1 MYNPSKKQTDVLEN
15 LKKIDANIEIKWDE
29 QTGSPLR
36 VKGVLAQAE
45 HLDPGIAA
53 IEFLD
58 QNKGLFL
65 LDSVQKEMLLKRI
78 DTDRLGARHVRMQQ
92 VYKELPVFGSEIIV
106 HIDANNKIKGTTGK
120 LTPGIDLPEKPKI
133 TDEQALKVALG
144 DDRNN
149 SLGRLHAEPALMILT
164 QFVEQPHLVWHVTVN
179 GMDRD
184 LKGDDTP
191 AKWEYFVDALSGEIV
206 WKYNNEQTHT
216 RTTGSGIGRYSGAV
230 TINTVHDHGSA
241 QYQLDDQWLPS
252 SARVTTHDANGG
264 YPPAPVSEDN
274 NNNWSAA
281 SQGPD
286 VDCHLYTRMV
296 YDYFFTVHGRD
307 SYDDAGADM
316 HIYANCG
323 ANWNNA
329 SWNGSYV
336 KIGNGDGIKYDPLC
350 ALDIIAHEWTHAVT
364 EYTANLVY
372 SGESGALNESMSD
385 VFAALIAGN
394 WIFGEDAWLLA
405 SAPGSRNMEDP
416 TNGGLYDPAN
426 PIDSVL
432 AGHQPDHMTDK
443 YTGAQDYGGV
453 HINSG
458 IMNKA
463 AYLIA
468 TGGTHRGIR
477 ICEGLGRD
485 VLGIIY
491 YQALTTHLVSSSD
504 FSDMRDAVL
513 DSLDDLYATNPHYSR
528 WRASIINAF
537 AAVGIGTAVTCPM
550 ICWIAPFIC
559 PPAPH
564 ILCPPSPYICPP
576 SPHFACPPSPYICPP
591 APDIVCPPSPIV
603 VCPPSPHIACPP
615 SPGLSCLPG
624 PDPLP
629 PYIPDIRVRR
639 PEITLKTDIIEI
651 VGIGPETANLFK
663 GRSILT
669 LGDFMK
675 ATENEKKITELSKA
689 LGISEAKMHDWR
701 KKTLVMLGELK

>member
-1 MYNPSKKQTDVLEN
+1 MYEPVKKQKDVLEN
-15 LKKIDANIEIKWDE
+15 LRKTDPNIEIKWDE
-29 QTGSPLR
+29 KTGSPLR
-36 VKGVLAQAE
+36 VKGILARSGQK
-45 HLDPGIAA
+45 DPGNAA
-53 IEFLD
+53 MEFMD
-58 QNKGLFL
+58 ANKELFL
-65 LDSVQKEMLLKRI
+65 LNSVQKEMLLKKVY
-78 DTDRLGARHVRMQQ
+78 TDRIGIRHVRMQQ
-92 VYKELPVFGSEIIV
+92 IYKELPVFGSEIIV
-106 HIDANNKIKGTTGK
+106 HIDSNDNIKGTTGK
-120 LTPGIDLPEKPKI
+120 LAPNLDLPDKPKI
-133 TDEQALKVALG
+133 TDEQAIKAVLS

-149 SLGRLHAEPALMILT
+149 SRPRLHAEPTLIVLS
-164 QFVEQPHLVWHVTVN
+164 QFVEEPHLVWHVTVN
-179 GMDRD
+179 GTDKD
-184 LKGDDTP
+184 LGGDETP
-191 AKWEYFVDALSGEIV
+191 AKWEYFVDALTGKIV

-216 RTTGSGIGRYSGAV
+216 RTTGSGIGRYAGAM
-230 TINTVHDHGSA
+230 TINTLHDHGTA
-241 QYQLDDQWLPS
+241 KYLLEDQWVPS
-252 SARVTTHDANGG
+252 TARIITHDADGG
-264 YPPAPVSEDN
+264 YPPAAISEDD

-281 SQGPD
+281 TQGPD

-323 ANWNNA
+323 VNWNNA

-336 KIGNGDGIKYDPLC
+336 KIGNGDGIRYDPLC

-364 EYTANLVY
+364 GYTADLVY
-372 SGESGALNESMSD
+372 SNESGALNESMSD
-385 VFAALIAGN
+385 VFAALITGN
-394 WIFGEDAWLLA
+394 WLFGEDAWLLA
-405 SAPGSRNMEDP
+405 SAPASRNMEDP

-443 YTGAQDYGGV
+443 YVGFSDNGGV

-485 VLGIIY
+485 VLGILY
-491 YQALTTHLVSSSD
+491 YQALTTHLVLSSD

-513 DSLDDLYATNPHYSR
+513 DSLDDLYAANPHYSR

-537 AAVGIGTAVTCPM
+537 AAVGIGTAVICPL

-559 PPAPH
+559 PPSPH
-564 ILCPPSPYICPP
+564 IICPP
-576 SPHFACPPSPYICPP
+576 APGFVCPPSPYICPP
-591 APDIVCPPSPIV
+591 APDLLCPPSPMIVCPPSPYI
-603 VCPPSPHIACPP
+603 SCPP

-629 PYIPDIRVRR
+629 YIPDIRVRL
-639 PEITLKTDIIEI
+639 PEITLKTDLIEI
-651 VGIGPETANLFK
+651 SGIGHETAVLFK

-669 LGDFMK
+669 LGDFLK
-675 ATENEKKITELSKA
+675 ATENPKKITELSHA
-689 LGISEAKMHDWR
+689 LGISEAKIHDWR
-701 KKTLVMLGELK
+701 KKTLVMIGEIK